1 MPLNSNEKMI
11 ITKSKEVENVTKYI
25 ENTEIIKNIYI
36 KNKLINF
43 ITKK

>member
-1 MPLNSNEKMI
+1 MVEMPLNSNEKMI

-36 KNKLINF
+36 YGYQ
-43 ITKK
+43 